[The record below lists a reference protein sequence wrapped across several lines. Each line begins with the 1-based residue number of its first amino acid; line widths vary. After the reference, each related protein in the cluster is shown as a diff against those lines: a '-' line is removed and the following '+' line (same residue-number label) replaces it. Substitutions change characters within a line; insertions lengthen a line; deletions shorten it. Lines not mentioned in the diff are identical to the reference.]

1 MKRLENKIAM
11 IRGSAFAVRMDVTDQ
26 ESIDGAV
33 SEVTSRVGGSST
45 FSLAT
50 PPCSTSHPSSRSHGS
65 CNRLFAIDV
74 AGTLFR
80 LQAAAKIMIKQGR
93 RGRIINMQKRK
104 RSKQQ

>member
-1 MKRLENKIAM
+1 M
-11 IRGSAFAVRMDVTDQ
+11 
-26 ESIDGAV
+26 
-33 SEVTSRVGGSST
+33 
-45 FSLAT
+45 
-50 PPCSTSHPSSRSHGS
+50 
-65 CNRLFAIDV
+65 FAINV